1 MEQKRQYPKEP
12 WLAVVLSFFWAGI
25 GQIYSGRV
33 LRGCILILTEATL
46 ISLAIWSWLIPK
58 CDLLITASLYLTIVV
73 VRIWNLFD
81 AHKCARKT
89 NSPDFETERK
99 QNKDPWLAFF
109 LSDLI
114 PGLGQLYLKKWLWG
128 IIFIITAGL
137 MLIVA
142 KKYPLLY
149 ISLWGVLA
157 TFICFHA
164 YISAPVQREK
174 SKRTILIVIIAFLFI
189 CLSRYNRPL
198 FKAYFVEAFKIPAP
212 RNIYLIPPEH
222 RQGSSM
228 KPTLIYND
236 RVLVRKS
243 KKYIPKRG
251 DVVVFKSPKDRTI
264 PFIMRIAATSG
275 EIIEIKDKI
284 LYIDGQKVQWPPIE
298 TLGHIQGIGVEEPYK
313 VPENCF
319 FVLGDNSVNS
329 YDSRF
334 IGPISTSDFLGKA
347 YKIYWPFSRR
357 GPIE

>member
-1 MEQKRQYPKEP
+1 MEQKRHYPKEP

-25 GQIYSGRV
+25 GQIYSGRI
-33 LRGCILILTEATL
+33 LSGCILILTETTL
-46 ISLAIWSWLIPK
+46 FCLSIWSLLIPK
-58 CDLLITASLYLTIVV
+58 CDLLITAGLYLAIVV

-89 NSPDFETERK
+89 NPPDFETERK

-128 IIFIITAGL
+128 IIFIIAAAL

-142 KKYPLLY
+142 KIYLLLY
-149 ISLWGVLA
+149 IGLWGLLA

-212 RNIYLIPPEH
+212 PNIYFTPPEH
-222 RQGSSM
+222 RRGSSM

-251 DVVVFKSPKDRTI
+251 DVVAFKSPKDRNI
-264 PFIMRIAATSG
+264 PFIMRIAATAG
-275 EIIEIKDKI
+275 ETIEIKGNT
-284 LYIDGQKVQWPPIE
+284 LYIDGQKIQWPPIE
-298 TLGHIQGIGVEEPYK
+298 THELIRGIGVREPYE

-319 FVLGDNSVNS
+319 FVLGDNSANS
-329 YDSRF
+329 NDSRF
-334 IGPISTSDFLGKA
+334 FGAVPISDLIGKA
-347 YKIYWPFSRR
+347 YKIYWPLSRR